1 MSTDFQFPLTNCT
14 SCPLS
19 GRFGRGY
26 EGDIDKA
33 DVILL
38 GEAPG
43 KTEQETGLPFQG
55 VAGQLLRRFLKKH
68 NFPFE
73 RAILTNPILCKPP
86 GNKTNTAML
95 KACRVNMLALIN
107 AVQPK
112 FIVLMGNVPLQ
123 AIIGKKG
130 ITKHRGSTIEMNNAQ
145 VFPIFHPSY
154 INRKAGDKDLE
165 QVFDKDIE
173 FICSKI
179 NGTHEE
185 EVKDL
190 HYFIVDS
197 LEEFKKMWD
206 HIHRTK
212 MVAIDIEATGLRHW
226 QNKIR
231 SIQFS
236 PEEKWAYYV
245 PILEHAQNCLH
256 LDGVEVEDI
265 DKSGKPRKTT
275 LYPYWKS
282 GEDLV
287 IWESIHQILK
297 DPEILK
303 CGQYFKYDMKFLLH
317 YLEPNN
323 YDAKVNGYSFDTI
336 FAFYLHN
343 ENSPNDLK
351 VNSYLHFPDLRG
363 YAQIVQ
369 SKMSDKDEEENDW
382 TKIKL
387 EDLAPYG
394 CGDADATLRFANLYS
409 NKFFKTEEHAASMLQ
424 LFYNF
429 YMPLSIILT
438 KAERVGI
445 GLDIPRMEK
454 VKIKYEKEKAEI
466 EDEILTMG
474 GKETDAVVR
483 QRVLAIK
490 PDLSEERLA
499 VKVKDEKFNL
509 NSPQQLGKLL
519 FEEMKLPILKKT
531 DTGLPSTDKETLK
544 ILAIDYPFCRKVV
557 KYRNRAKMISTY
569 FNGAVKELELE
580 GTIVKGFPMLHFTCN
595 LIGTITGR
603 TSYKKYPIQTV
614 PREVDVRS
622 IICAPPGYYLVEW
635 DLKQIELMLAAWYSQ
650 DPIMLAEYKNNVDI
664 HLETLKFM
672 SGKSHEE
679 LMKLKKANLNKFKEL
694 RKRAKGYNFGGLYGG
709 GSETLAS
716 HINEKLE
723 EDEARVTE
731 EEAQAHINY
740 FFGKYQGLKT
750 YYDIVIQSAAEK
762 GYVKS
767 CYERVRRFPILTM
780 PYSGEMKKEI
790 AEAKRQVPNCVD
802 EKTECLSTSG
812 WKKYN
817 ELKEG
822 EEILTKNPTSGEL
835 EWNQI
840 EKLNIYYDYQGPM
853 YLFENGSNKK
863 ARNISALTTPNHRWF
878 VKSSTRRNRETL
890 ESIINSRNVIL
901 TDDNELKDKINLL
914 SREGINP
921 RQIGERLNTNYI
933 KIRRMLNLTKKKRRG
948 PLFQKMRGIDSFITS
963 EELFKTKQVKS
974 IHLRGN
980 YKGAP
985 KKRYSDDLIEFIGWI
1000 LTDGCMSYYNK
1011 PNKPRHNK
1019 PYHVS
1024 LTQSFVANP
1033 SKVERI
1039 EKLIERLKFPNN
1051 KRKRDRSYAWR
1062 FPKAIAEK
1070 LDQII
1075 PRKEL
1080 NMNLLLRLTSHQL
1093 NLLLTVIQLG
1103 DGVTITTVNKNHLDH
1118 FQALIVLASKS
1129 SNTYMKDKDIGRKSF
1144 SDKLSHNQTFII
1156 KRKPSFH
1163 IKIHKKEH
1171 THHRDSKGIKHFKL
1185 IENYKGVVW
1194 CPTVKNSTM
1203 VCRREDKG
1211 HFYQFVTGQSLIQ
1224 GTASDITKYSMIEL
1238 HNYIQQNKMKSI
1250 ISFDVHD
1257 AMLALVKEEE
1267 LKEVVIKG
1275 REFME
1280 KERPPI
1286 MRESIEIKAEVEV
1299 FRNWKIPISDEEL
1312 KSRGLKKE
1320 DLG

>member
-1 MSTDFQFPLTNCT
+1 MSNQFQFPLTNCT

-19 GRFGRGY
+19 GKFGRGY

-43 KTEQETGLPFQG
+43 SSEERTGLPFQG
-55 VAGQLLRRFLKKH
+55 VAGQLLRRVLKKY

-73 RAILTNPILCKPP
+73 RAILTNPVLCKPP
-86 GNKTNTAML
+86 GNKVNAAMT
-95 KACRVNMLALIN
+95 KPCRVNMLALIN

-112 FIVLMGNVPLQ
+112 FLVLMGNTPLQ

-165 QVFDKDIE
+165 RVFDKDIE
-173 FICSKI
+173 FVCNKV
-179 NGTHEE
+179 NGTYKE

-190 HYFIVDS
+190 HYSIVKS
-197 LEEFKKMWD
+197 LEEFRKMID

-212 MVAIDIEATGLRHW
+212 MISIDLETTGLRHW

-245 PILEHAQNCLH
+245 PILEHKENCLYPN
-256 LDGVEVEDI
+256 GIEVEDI
-265 DKSGKPRKTT
+265 NRNGKPRKTT
-275 LYPYWKS
+275 LYPYWKP
-282 GEDLV
+282 EEYLM
-287 IWESIHQILK
+287 IWESIRQILK
-297 DPEILK
+297 NQEILK
-303 CGQYFKYDMKFLLH
+303 CGQNFKFDTKFLLH

-323 YDAKVNGYSFDTI
+323 YDAEIKGFSFDTI

-363 YAQIVQ
+363 YAQEVQ

-387 EDLAPYG
+387 ESLAPYG
-394 CGDADATLRFANLYS
+394 CGDADATLRLANLYS
-409 NKFFKTEEHAASMLQ
+409 SKFFKTEEHAASMLQ

-445 GLDIPRMEK
+445 GLDISRMEK

-466 EDEILTMG
+466 EDEILIIG

-519 FEEMKLPILKKT
+519 FEDMKLPTLKRT
-531 DTGLPSTDKETLK
+531 DTGQPSTDKETLK

-569 FNGAVKELELE
+569 FDGSMKELESE

-603 TSYKKYPIQTV
+603 TSYKRAPVQTF

-635 DLKQIELMLAAWYSQ
+635 DLKQIELVLAAWYSQ
-650 DPIMLAEYKNNVDI
+650 DPIMLAEYKNNIDI
-664 HLETLKFM
+664 HIETMKFM
-672 SGKSHEE
+672 TGKSYEE
-679 LMKLKKANLNKFKEL
+679 LMELKKTDPIKFTEI
-694 RKRAKGYNFGGLYGG
+694 RKRAKGYNFGGLYEGG
-709 GSETLAS
+709 AETLAS
-716 HINEKLE
+716 ALNEKLE
-723 EDEARVTE
+723 EGEAKITV

-740 FFGKYQGLKT
+740 FFSKYQRLKT
-750 YYDIVIQSAAEK
+750 YYDRLVQSATEK

-767 CYERVRRFPILTM
+767 CYGRVRRLPILTM
-780 PYSGEMKKEI
+780 PYQEGMKKEI
-790 AEAKRQVPNCVD
+790 AEAKRQAPNCVD
-802 EKTECLSTSG
+802 KKTECLSING

-822 EEILTKNPTSGEL
+822 EEILTKNPVSGEL

-840 EKLNIYYDYQGPM
+840 EKLNIYYNYQGPM

-863 ARNISALTTPNHRWF
+863 ARNISALTTPDHRWF
-878 VKSSTRRNRETL
+878 VKSSTRNRETL
-890 ESIINSRNVIL
+890 ESIINSRNVTL
-901 TDDNELKDKINLL
+901 ADDNKLKDKINLL

-948 PLFQKMRGIDSFITS
+948 PLFQEMRGIDSFITS

-1019 PYHVS
+1019 PHHVS

-1039 EKLIERLKFPNN
+1039 EKLIEKLKFPYN
-1051 KRKRDRSYAWR
+1051 KRKRDRSYAWK
-1062 FPKAIAEK
+1062 FPKIIAEK

-1075 PRKEL
+1075 PHKEL
-1080 NMNLLLRLTSHQL
+1080 SMNFLLRLTSYQL
-1093 NLLLTVIQLG
+1093 SLLLTVIQLG
-1103 DGVTITTVNKNHLDH
+1103 DGITITTVNKNHLDH
-1118 FQALIVLASKS
+1118 FQALIVLANKS
-1129 SNTYMKDKDIGRKSF
+1129 SNAYLNNKNIGKKTF
-1144 SDKLSHNQTFII
+1144 SDKLSRGQTFII

-1163 IKIHKKEH
+1163 IKIHKKKY
-1171 THHRDSKGIKHFKL
+1171 THHRSTRGDNYFKL
-1185 IENYKGVVW
+1185 IKNYKGVVW

-1203 VCRREDKG
+1203 ICRREDKG
-1211 HFYQFVTGQSLIQ
+1211 YFYQFITGQSLFQ
-1224 GTASDITKYSMIEL
+1224 GTASDITKYSMIDL
-1238 HNYIQQNKMKSI
+1238 YNWITKFNKKSI

-1257 AMLALVKEEE
+1257 SMLALVKEEE
-1267 LKEVVIKG
+1267 LKDVVLMGKH
-1275 REFME
+1275 FME

-1286 MRESIEIKAEVEV
+1286 LRESIEIKAEAEV
-1299 FRNWKIPISDEEL
+1299 FRNWKIPISSEEL
-1312 KSRGLKKE
+1312 ESRGLSKG
-1320 DLG
+1320 DLE

>member
-1 MSTDFQFPLTNCT
+1 MSGDFQFPLTNCT
-14 SCPLS
+14 QCPLS

-43 KTEQETGLPFQG
+43 KFEQETGLPFQG
-55 VAGQLLRRFLKKH
+55 VAGQLLRRVLKKH

-86 GNKTNTAML
+86 ENKTNTAML
-95 KACRVNMLALIN
+95 KACKNNMYALIN

-123 AIIGKKG
+123 ALLGKKG

-165 QVFDKDIE
+165 RVFDKDIE
-173 FICSKI
+173 FICNKI

-206 HIHRTK
+206 HIYRTK
-212 MVAIDIEATGLRHW
+212 IVSIDLETTGLRHW

-245 PILEHAQNCLH
+245 PILEHKESCLH
-256 LDGVEVEDI
+256 LDGVEIEDV
-265 DKSGKPRKTT
+265 SMNGKPRKTT
-275 LYPYWKS
+275 LFPYWKS

-303 CGQYFKYDMKFLLH
+303 CGQNFKFDMKFLLH

-323 YDAKVNGYSFDTI
+323 YDAEIKGFSFDTI

-351 VNSYLHFPDLRG
+351 TNSYLHFRDLRG
-363 YAQIVQ
+363 YAQDVQ
-369 SKMSDKDEEENDW
+369 SKMSDKDEEESDW

-387 EDLAPYG
+387 ESLAPYG
-394 CGDADATLRFANLYS
+394 CGDADATLRLANLYS

-429 YMPLSIILT
+429 YMPLSTILT
-438 KAERVGI
+438 KAERVGC
-445 GLDIPRMEK
+445 GLDVPKLKK

-466 EDEILTMG
+466 EDEILIMA

-483 QRVLAIK
+483 QRILAIRS
-490 PDLSEERLA
+490 DLSEERLA
-499 VKVKDEKFNL
+499 VKIKSEKFNL
-509 NSPQQLGKLL
+509 NSPQQLSKLL
-519 FEEMKLPILKKT
+519 FEDMKLPILKKT
-531 DTGLPSTDKETLK
+531 DTGMSSTDKETLK
-544 ILAIDYPFCRKVV
+544 ILAIDYPFCRKIV
-557 KYRNRAKMISTY
+557 KYRNRVKMISTY
-569 FNGAVKELELE
+569 FDGAMKELEPE
-580 GTIVKGFPMLHFTCN
+580 GTIVKGFPMVHFTCN
-595 LIGTITGR
+595 LIGTISGR
-603 TSYKKYPIQTV
+603 GSYRRYPIQTT

-635 DLKQIELMLAAWYSQ
+635 DLVQIELMLAAWYSQ
-650 DPIMLAEYKNNVDI
+650 DPVMLEGYKNNIDI

-679 LMKLKKANLNKFKEL
+679 LMELKKTDLNKFKEL
-694 RKRAKGYNFGGLYGG
+694 RKRAKGYNFGGLYLG

-723 EDEARVTE
+723 EGEVKVTV

-740 FFGKYQGLKT
+740 FFGKYQSLKIF
-750 YYDIVIQSAAEK
+750 YDILVDSAVK
-762 GYVKS
+762 RGYIKS
-767 CYERVRRFPILTM
+767 CYNRIRRFPILTV
-780 PYSGEMKKEI
+780 PYQEGMKKEV
-790 AEAKRQVPNCVD
+790 AEAKRQV
-802 EKTECLSTSG
+802 
-812 WKKYN
+812 
-817 ELKEG
+817 
-822 EEILTKNPTSGEL
+822 
-835 EWNQI
+835 
-840 EKLNIYYDYQGPM
+840 
-853 YLFENGSNKK
+853 SN
-863 ARNISALTTPNHRWF
+863 
-878 VKSSTRRNRETL
+878 
-890 ESIINSRNVIL
+890 
-901 TDDNELKDKINLL
+901 
-914 SREGINP
+914 
-921 RQIGERLNTNYI
+921 
-933 KIRRMLNLTKKKRRG
+933 
-948 PLFQKMRGIDSFITS
+948 
-963 EELFKTKQVKS
+963 
-974 IHLRGN
+974 
-980 YKGAP
+980 
-985 KKRYSDDLIEFIGWI
+985 
-1000 LTDGCMSYYNK
+1000 
-1011 PNKPRHNK
+1011 
-1019 PYHVS
+1019 
-1024 LTQSFVANP
+1024 
-1033 SKVERI
+1033 
-1039 EKLIERLKFPNN
+1039 
-1051 KRKRDRSYAWR
+1051 
-1062 FPKAIAEK
+1062 
-1070 LDQII
+1070 
-1075 PRKEL
+1075 
-1080 NMNLLLRLTSHQL
+1080 NM
-1093 NLLLTVIQLG
+1093 
-1103 DGVTITTVNKNHLDH
+1103 
-1118 FQALIVLASKS
+1118 
-1129 SNTYMKDKDIGRKSF
+1129 
-1144 SDKLSHNQTFII
+1144 
-1156 KRKPSFH
+1156 
-1163 IKIHKKEH
+1163 
-1171 THHRDSKGIKHFKL
+1171 
-1185 IENYKGVVW
+1185 
-1194 CPTVKNSTM
+1194 
-1203 VCRREDKG
+1203 
-1211 HFYQFVTGQSLIQ
+1211 IQ
-1224 GTASDITKYSMIEL
+1224 GTASDITKYSMIDL
-1238 HNYIQQNKMKSI
+1238 YNYIQQNNMKSI

-1267 LKEVVIKG
+1267 LKEIVIKG

-1299 FRNWKIPISDEEL
+1299 FRNWKIPISEEEL